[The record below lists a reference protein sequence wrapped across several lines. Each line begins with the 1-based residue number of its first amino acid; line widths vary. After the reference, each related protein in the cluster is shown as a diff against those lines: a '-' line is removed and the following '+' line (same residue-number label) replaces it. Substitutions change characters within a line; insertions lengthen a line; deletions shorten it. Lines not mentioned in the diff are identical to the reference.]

1 MSKEQ
6 IGPEVAPQNA
16 AGAAGVT
23 EDPTHG
29 LRPDLYAQI
38 MRMGPS
44 ESTAL
49 AEMIENY
56 PGLMGKIMLVAAPH
70 MGNAA
75 VQQAIAT
82 VKQMRSVSGAQGSL
96 KSEETR
102 EAMGDASSRALT
114 SKEVI
119 ASIHDPSQDAPEAAP
134 QSEPAAQPAAEPPWV
149 AGARRFN
156 RSHAGL
162 VAEFHELTNDSCRLD
177 GVGDTDPLA
186 VAHWQAHHGLV
197 DDGKIGA
204 QTIAAARSPKTRDPA
219 GGASGATSLVAG
231 KDGGKQLQLSP
242 ELNDRLMAL
251 GPDDLQQLTRLIAQC
266 PADQR
271 DALLVAAR
279 TSLGNAMVARAL
291 DNARADARPP
301 V

>member
-29 LRPDLYAQI
+29 LRADLYAQI
-38 MRMGPS
+38 MRMSPA
-44 ESTAL
+44 ESTSL

-82 VKQMRSVSGAQGSL
+82 VKQMRSVSGAQASL

-114 SKEVI
+114 GKEVI
-119 ASIHDPSQDAPEAAP
+119 DSIHDPSQVVPETAP

-204 QTIAAARSPKTRDPA
+204 QTIAAARSPKTREPGP
-219 GGASGATSLVAG
+219 GGGESGATSQVAG
-231 KDGGKQLQLSP
+231 KDGGKQMQLSP
-242 ELNDRLMAL
+242 ELNDRLLAL

-279 TSLGNAMVARAL
+279 TNLGNAMVARAL
-291 DNARADARPP
+291 DNAQSDGR
-301 V
+301 